1 MQEALKDRASAV
13 RLTHR
18 LTDSPACLVADEHGM
33 SRHLERILRESGQA
47 FPASQPILEINP
59 EHPIVQRLKQESDQ
73 VLFADWSQVLFDQ
86 ALLAEGGELEDPAG
100 FVKRL
105 NKLTMTLA
113 GAGPSRIWTP
123 GS

>member
-1 MQEALKDRASAV
+1 MADFQSPKNFSAV
-13 RLTHR
+13 
-18 LTDSPACLVADEHGM
+18 ACVRTALVGSFRAVF
-33 SRHLERILRESGQA
+33 A

-73 VLFADWSQVLFDQ
+73 VLFEDWSQVLFEQ
-86 ALLAEGGELEDPAG
+86 AMLAEGTELEDPAG

-123 GS
+123 GT